1 MTKRTNGRIDMP
13 RNVEEVIT
21 LANKVY
27 TKHTADGVA
36 SPLNAMASFDWSVT
50 GPKIVDALD
59 LHERAESLSRL
70 SEALYKDRDI
80 LMNEIEGIVHA
91 SAAVLKGVHYT
102 NVKKIGEWGFDVNDS
117 SPVSN
122 NNKKSES

>member
-36 SPLNAMASFDWSVT
+36 SPLNAMASFDWTIT
-50 GPKIVDALD
+50 GPKIPTVLD
-59 LHERAESLSRL
+59 LHERAEDLRRR
-70 SEALYKDRDI
+70 SEALYKDRDT
-80 LMNEIEGIVHA
+80 LLDEIEGIVHA
-91 SAAVLKGVHYT
+91 SATVLKGVHYT
-102 NVKKIGEWGFDVNDS
+102 NVKKIGEWGFDVHDS
-117 SPVSN
+117 SPSN
-122 NNKKSES
+122 NSNKKTES